1 MFDTHAHVHDK
12 AFDPDREAVLE
23 RAREAGVERILTIGT
38 DLATSH
44 DAREIAVRYGL
55 DYAIGI
61 HPHEAKDA
69 PADLAGAFDAFI
81 AASPKPPRA
90 IGEMGLDYYYDHS
103 PREVQRDVLAK
114 GIRYARKRGFPA
126 VFHERDAFVDFVEVL
141 RAEAPQGLRGVVHCF
156 TGDTAAARLL
166 VDEFGL
172 YLGIGG
178 VVTFKN
184 AQGLRDAVAAV
195 GLEHVILETDAP
207 YLAPV
212 PHRGR
217 RNEPAFVA
225 ATAAVVAGLFATSVK
240 TVAAKTNASAIGLFG
255 PRTP

>member
-12 AFDPDREAVLE
+12 AFDIDREAVLT

-38 DLATSH
+38 DLATSR

-69 PADLAGAFDAFI
+69 PADLAVAFDAFI
-81 AASPKPPRA
+81 AASPKPPSA

-103 PREVQRDVLAK
+103 PRELQRHVLAE
-114 GIRYARKRGFPA
+114 GIRYARERGFPS
-126 VFHERDAFVDFVEVL
+126 VFHERDAFADFVEVL
-141 RAEAPQGLRGVVHCF
+141 RAEVPQGLRGVVHCF
-156 TGDTAAARLL
+156 TADTAAARVL

-184 AQGLRDAVAAV
+184 AGTLREAVLAV

-212 PHRGR
+212 PHRGS

-225 ATAAVVAGLFATSVK
+225 ATAAALAALFETSVDVVVAQ
-240 TVAAKTNASAIGLFG
+240 TNASAAALFG
-255 PRTP
+255 A